1 MGIYDW
7 LLILIMGLGLF
18 VGLIRGFKAH
28 YARAGGDVVAFLAAL
43 AISLPLTAFL
53 IGKNENLSAQFLDLD
68 SKLGDKAGGYF
79 TLMIFALILFIP
91 LAIGFFAL
99 NRFFLAHVGYKR
111 PYIFFA
117 TFIAYLAGAFL
128 VGMIIAGIVKNES
141 PFSFS
146 DGTAMLNFFNNS
158 LTKLTIGGLIN
169 A

>member
-7 LLILIMGLGLF
+7 LLILIMGLGLL

-53 IGKNENLSAQFLDLD
+53 IGKNENLSAQFLDLEG
-68 SKLGDKAGGYF
+68 KLGDKAGYF

-128 VGMIIAGIVKNES
+128 VGMIIAGIVANES
-141 PFSFS
+141 PSSFS
-146 DGTAMLNFFNNS
+146 DGTAMLNLFYNS